1 MNEPSSRRAASVS
14 LEPLTDEEWDLV
26 RRRDA
31 SAAGRFVLG
40 VLTTRIFCRPGCP
53 ARTPLR
59 RNVVRFENTRDA
71 EEAGF
76 RACRRCRPELAAP
89 GTPRIV
95 ERAQAFL
102 DDHLDENV
110 TLERLGRAVGSSP
123 FHLQRTFKR
132 ALGVT
137 PREYAH
143 ARRAERF
150 RTRLRQGESVSR
162 ATYEA
167 GYGSSSGAY
176 AQGGARLGM
185 TPGAYRDGAD
195 GVAIDYAI
203 VDSAL
208 GRLLVG
214 ATARGV
220 CAVALAD
227 DDAELESALRSEYPR
242 AELRRSG
249 DGFRA
254 WVEAIVSWL
263 RGDAQALDLPVDVRA
278 TAFQERVW
286 RALRAIPY
294 GETVSYSE
302 LARSIGAPAA
312 TRAVARACATNRVAL
327 VIPCHRVVRE
337 DGGLGGYRW
346 GIDRKRRL
354 LETERQASA
363 EQPADGRVAVAADGR

>member
-1 MNEPSSRRAASVS
+1 M
-14 LEPLTDEEWDLV
+14 
-26 RRRDA
+26 
-31 SAAGRFVLG
+31 
-40 VLTTRIFCRPGCP
+40 
-53 ARTPLR
+53 
-59 RNVVRFENTRDA
+59 
-71 EEAGF
+71 
-76 RACRRCRPELAAP
+76 
-89 GTPRIV
+89 
-95 ERAQAFL
+95 
-102 DDHLDENV
+102 
-110 TLERLGRAVGSSP
+110 
-123 FHLQRTFKR
+123 
-132 ALGVT
+132 
-137 PREYAH
+137 
-143 ARRAERF
+143 
-150 RTRLRQGESVSR
+150 SR

-185 TPGAYRDGAD
+185 TPGAYRNGAG

-220 CAVALAD
+220 CAVALSE
-227 DDAELESALRSEYPR
+227 DDAELEAALHSEYPQ
-242 AELRRSG
+242 AELRRGG

-254 WVEAIVSWL
+254 WVEAIVSYL
-263 RGDAQALDLPVDVRA
+263 RGEAQALDLPVDVRA

-294 GETVSYSE
+294 GATVSYGA
-302 LARSIGAPAA
+302 LARSIGAPSA

-354 LETERQASA
+354 LETERKASA
-363 EQPADGRVAVAADGR
+363 PQPADGPVAVAGDGR

>member
-1 MNEPSSRRAASVS
+1 MNEQPRRRFALSKP
-14 LEPLTDEEWDLV
+14 EPLTDEEWRIV
-26 RRRDA
+26 RERDA
-31 SAAGRFVLG
+31 SAAGRFVVG
-40 VLTTRIFCRPGCP
+40 VLTTGIFCRPGCP

-59 RNVVRFENTRDA
+59 RNVVRFDATDDA
-71 EEAGF
+71 ERAGF

-89 GTPRIV
+89 TTPRPV
-95 ERAQAFL
+95 ERAQAYL
-102 DDHLDENV
+102 DDDLEENV
-110 TLERLGRAVGSSP
+110 TLEQLGRAVGSSP

-132 ALGVT
+132 TLGVT
-137 PREYAH
+137 PREYVH

-150 RTRLRQGESVSR
+150 RTRLRKGETVSR

-185 TPGAYRDGAD
+185 TPGAYRNGAG
-195 GVAIDYAI
+195 GVEIDYAI

-227 DDAELESALRSEYPR
+227 DDAALEAALRSEYPR
-242 AELRRSG
+242 AQLRRSG
-249 DGFRA
+249 GGFRA
-254 WVEAIVSWL
+254 WVEAIVSYL

-294 GETVSYSE
+294 GATVSYSE

-354 LETERQASA
+354 LETEREAVD
-363 EQPADGRVAVAADGR
+363 QPGPVGAAAAVEAR